1 MLARYGLKPRATDGV
16 IVGIDTHT
24 RWRFAYP
31 TYQVEPANLA
41 ADTSVYAYGI
51 YRRLSSLFLIQGAK

>member
-1 MLARYGLKPRATDGV
+1 MERFHFG
-16 IVGIDTHT
+16 T
-24 RWRFAYP
+24 RTRDLIRMHA
-31 TYQVEPANLA
+31 PANPVGVEFLDHPVFA